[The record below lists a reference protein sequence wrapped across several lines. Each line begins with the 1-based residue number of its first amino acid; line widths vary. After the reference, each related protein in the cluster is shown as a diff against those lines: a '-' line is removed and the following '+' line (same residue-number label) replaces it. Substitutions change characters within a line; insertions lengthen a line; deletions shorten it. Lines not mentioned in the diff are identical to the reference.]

1 MAEYF
6 PVLAVTG
13 ATSGIGA
20 ATARLATAANY
31 RVAMLDLAA
40 PADEALLRHENT
52 IFAKC
57 DVTSRESLQS
67 ALALIEETWGQ
78 GPDAVV
84 HCAGV
89 YQTSAT
95 EDLDLD
101 LFARVQNINTT
112 GTFLTAG
119 ILGRS
124 MLERGAGSMVLL
136 SSIAFALGDEAEPG
150 AAYAASKGAV
160 VSMGR
165 QLAAEWGPRGV
176 RTNVVAPG
184 VIDTPMTTIVDN
196 ERAYGDLLATHP
208 LRRLGTAEEV
218 ARVCLFLVGPGSS
231 YVNGAV
237 IPVDGGQC
245 IV

>member
-1 MAEYF
+1 M
-6 PVLAVTG
+6 AVTG
-13 ATSGIGA
+13 AASGIGA
-20 ATARLATAANY
+20 ATARLAATANY
-31 RVAMLDLAA
+31 RVAMLDLTA
-40 PADEALLRHENT
+40 PANDALLRRNNT
-52 IFAKC
+52 VFAEC
-57 DVTSRESLQS
+57 DVTSRESLRS

-84 HCAGV
+84 HCAGI

-95 EDLDLD
+95 EELDLE
-101 LFARVQNINTT
+101 LFARVQHINTT

-119 ILGRS
+119 VLGRS
-124 MLERGAGSMVLL
+124 MLERGAGSLVLL

-196 ERAYGDLLATHP
+196 AQAYGDLLATHP
-208 LRRLGTAEEV
+208 MRRLGTAEEV
-218 ARVCLFLVGPGSS
+218 ARVCLFLAGPGASF
-231 YVNGAV
+231 VNGAV